1 MLINAETRRFELAAH
16 WADLHPGGSVP
27 EVNCLWR
34 SPPTHLRHKPDGT
47 HPLGDTQFA
56 QKIWQ
61 RNIGGSRA
69 AANADA
75 SPRSLMTAASD
86 QLGSPP
92 TSAAAVEYPTMLLP
106 QTPQARQD
114 DFGEGV
120 GNRCGHTSG

>member
-1 MLINAETRRFELAAH
+1 VFDNDVVGWDATGLDAAGRLAAVEAKEHVLINAETRRFELAAH

-61 RNIGGSRA
+61 RNIGGSPGRGQRRRVTKIT
-69 AANADA
+69 NDC
-75 SPRSLMTAASD
+75 S
-86 QLGSPP
+86 
-92 TSAAAVEYPTMLLP
+92 E
-106 QTPQARQD
+106 
-114 DFGEGV
+114 
-120 GNRCGHTSG
+120 